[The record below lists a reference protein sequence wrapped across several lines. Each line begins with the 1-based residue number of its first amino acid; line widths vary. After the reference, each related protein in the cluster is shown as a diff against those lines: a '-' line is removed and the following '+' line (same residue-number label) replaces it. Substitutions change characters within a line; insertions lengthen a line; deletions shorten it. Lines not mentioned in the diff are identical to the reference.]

1 MRKQGGS
8 SMLSATLLVAALIG
22 ASIATR
28 LTVWVLLPAILFV
41 LGFTVVTGI
50 SLHWDSTWILLAEV
64 INVVGLELAY
74 LSTSLI
80 FCRTSEVQ
88 LGQARTAN
96 RRKLPTRPTL
106 FGEIRAGGHAPEAA
120 IGARGAGPAKAG
132 PADQRRAYQ
141 RAAFPP
147 LPHCERSHSIAV
159 EAPAILKLSAA

>member
-1 MRKQGGS
+1 
-8 SMLSATLLVAALIG
+8 MLTATLLVAALIG

-28 LTVWVLLPAILFV
+28 LTVWALLPAVLFV
-41 LGFTVVTGI
+41 LGLTVVTGI

-96 RRKLPTRPTL
+96 RRKLSTRPTL
-106 FGEIRAGGHAPEAA
+106 FGEIRAGGQS
-120 IGARGAGPAKAG
+120 ARGGYRGK
-132 PADQRRAYQ
+132 R
-141 RAAFPP
+141 
-147 LPHCERSHSIAV
+147 
-159 EAPAILKLSAA
+159 